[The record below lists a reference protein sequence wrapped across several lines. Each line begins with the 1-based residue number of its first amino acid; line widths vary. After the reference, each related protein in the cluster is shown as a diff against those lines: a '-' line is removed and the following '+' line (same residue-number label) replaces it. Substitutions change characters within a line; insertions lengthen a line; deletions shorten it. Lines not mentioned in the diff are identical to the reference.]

1 MFEIFISNLYGTIGT
16 LLPGWCGGWGG
27 GLYGGRGF
35 GMMGG
40 YWPFGMLFMGI
51 FWIAVIALAVWA
63 IWRLTG
69 GRKTAHIPTGSHF
82 DILKRRLAAGE
93 ITADEFTRLKKIIDE
108 KK

>member
-1 MFEIFISNLYGTIGT
+1 MFETLISSVYGTIGT
-16 LLPGWCGGWGG
+16 LLGGCCGGWGG

-51 FWIAVIALAVWA
+51 FWIAVIALIVWA
-63 IWRLTG
+63 IWRLAG
-69 GRKTAHIPTGSHF
+69 GRRMAHTTTESHL
-82 DILKRRLAAGE
+82 DILKRRLASGE
-93 ITADEFTRLKKIIDE
+93 ITADEFAKIKKTLEE